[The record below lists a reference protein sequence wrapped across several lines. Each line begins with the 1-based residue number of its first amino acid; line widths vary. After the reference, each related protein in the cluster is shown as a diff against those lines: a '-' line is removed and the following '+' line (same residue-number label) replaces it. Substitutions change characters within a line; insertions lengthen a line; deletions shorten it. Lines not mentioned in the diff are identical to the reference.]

1 MKFSWSHIDTT
12 NKKQAEM
19 LCVAQNQKNTIESV
33 SESIAEAEKYTCWN
47 PMLLKKDD
55 EAIGFAMY
63 GVWVDTNKPP
73 RMWLD
78 RFFIDQRYQKKG
90 YAKQILP
97 WILEQISVVY
107 DEVYLSVY
115 ENNTVAIALYK
126 QLGFCFNGETD
137 TKGEKVMVWR
147 NQNK

>member
-1 MKFSWSHIDTT
+1 M
-12 NKKQAEM
+12 AR
-19 LCVAQNQKNTIESV
+19 
-33 SESIAEAEKYTCWN
+33 
-47 PMLLKKDD
+47 P
-55 EAIGFAMY
+55 
-63 GVWVDTNKPP
+63 
-73 RMWLD
+73 
-78 RFFIDQRYQKKG
+78 FFHRPTLSKKG